1 METTRTPALILG
13 TAQLGMAYG
22 ATNRKG
28 MPSERDAFAIVEAA
42 LKAGIRDFDTARA
55 YGESEARLGK
65 TLDARADTRVSTKL
79 APLEELSDNAD
90 KSEAAQAVRASVET
104 SRRALCRERLDVFL
118 LDRAHHL
125 KACGGAIWETLLSLR
140 QDGVIEKLGVSV
152 QSADELKLALSFRD
166 VTHIQ
171 MPMNVFDWR
180 FRSPSVLARIA
191 ERPEVTIHA
200 RSTLLQGL
208 LTARSAALWPR
219 FPGLDIPHLLRALAA
234 LVEVFGR
241 RDVADLCFAYVRA
254 QNFIH
259 GLVVGAETA
268 AQVEANAAL
277 FQRAPLKPDEV
288 EFVDSFVPTLPE
300 TLLDPA
306 RWPRKKAA

>member
-1 METTRTPALILG
+1 L
-13 TAQLGMAYG
+13 
-22 ATNRKG
+22 
-28 MPSERDAFAIVEAA
+28 
-42 LKAGIRDFDTARA
+42 
-55 YGESEARLGK
+55 
-65 TLDARADTRVSTKL
+65 TKL
-79 APLEELSDNAD
+79 APLDGLSDSAD
-90 KSEAAQAVRASVET
+90 KAEAAQAVHASVET
-104 SRRALCRERLDVFL
+104 SRRALCRETLDVL
-118 LDRAHHL
+118 LLHRARHL
-125 KACGGAIWETLLSLR
+125 RACDGAIWDTLLSLR
-140 QDGVIEKLGVSV
+140 QMGVIGRLGVSV
-152 QSADELKLALSFRD
+152 QSTDELDLALSFRD
-166 VTHIQ
+166 CLHIQ
-171 MPMNVFDWR
+171 MPVNVFDWR
-180 FRSPSVLARIA
+180 FRKPSVLTRIA

-254 QNFIH
+254 KSFVH
-259 GLVVGAETA
+259 GIVVGAETA

-277 FQRAPLKPDEV
+277 FKRAPLKRDEV
-288 EFVDSFVPTLPE
+288 EFVESFVPHLPE